1 MQKEETLKDFLNTL
15 KISFKNASMYG
26 IEHPAFSE
34 SVGKLNNKINGLFR
48 FLIPISL
55 GFTSNSL
62 FVDGRYWEK
71 LQLYKEIASTFHFRK
86 LKSIEIVEHSTNPV
100 EFVKNVLAPAR
111 VRGVKIVEREGK
123 KIALIDVE
131 KQDRGIAVGRGGK
144 KIQCAKKLVLR
155 HHGIQDISFG

>member
-1 MQKEETLKDFLNTL
+1 MSIKLGADEMRYIALFEGLTGAKVHDCIIHENGAKLTFVVKAGDIGLA
-15 KISFKNASMYG
+15 I
-26 IEHPAFSE
+26 
-34 SVGKLNNKINGLFR
+34 GKGGNKIRRVNQVIG
-48 FLIPISL
+48 
-55 GFTSNSL
+55 
-62 FVDGRYWEK
+62 
-71 LQLYKEIASTFHFRK
+71 
-86 LKSIEIVEHSTNPV
+86 KSIEIVEHSTDPV

-111 VRGVKIVEREGK
+111 VRGVNIVEREGK

>member
-1 MQKEETLKDFLNTL
+1 MSIKLGADEIRYIALFEGLTGAKVHDCIIYENEAKLTFVVKAGDIGLA
-15 KISFKNASMYG
+15 I
-26 IEHPAFSE
+26 
-34 SVGKLNNKINGLFR
+34 GKGGNKIQRVKQVIG
-48 FLIPISL
+48 
-55 GFTSNSL
+55 
-62 FVDGRYWEK
+62 
-71 LQLYKEIASTFHFRK
+71 
-86 LKSIEIVEHSTNPV
+86 KSIEIVEHSTNPV

-111 VRGVKIVEREGK
+111 VRGVNIVEREGK